1 MPESA
6 SPNPPATNSAES
18 SALQALFEGIL
29 YSASLPERIV
39 RSAVGLTAGTARELA
54 EFIVPQA
61 FQSSKSYEVAIRNSL
76 NFLLSAVGEVRG
88 NEPEKT
94 GTTGGT
100 AASAAPAVNASVVV
114 PPAGSAVAD
123 NAAPTADTGRFVAK
137 KAIANFIDITGLT
150 TLHIS
155 PLWILAI
162 VSDAAYGTRTYIE
175 ELALELQRQ
184 GLIDDSSTI
193 HRVDDLFAAVQKT
206 SGRAASAF
214 DLPPLSLTELK
225 ESFTQTRA
233 ALNEIDPT
241 VLIPETEIRRLW
253 QEMKDLAASE
263 NVSMLGISGALA
275 MQTVETIRG
284 VSQGSLAGLFVA
296 GRIINRNIFGH
307 YADAIR
313 DVRRQGL
320 ITSVRNTFEPYTEM
334 AWNNFST
341 SRKTWTETM
350 LNPGWAVRLW
360 RRVLQAVG
368 LR

>member
-1 MPESA
+1 MSETPSHNSSA
-6 SPNPPATNSAES
+6 TDSSNS
-18 SALQALFEGIL
+18 SALQTLLDGIL

-88 NEPEKT
+88 SDTEEID
-94 GTTGGT
+94 
-100 AASAAPAVNASVVV
+100 SASVPASVTAV
-114 PPAGSAVAD
+114 PESSMAIQSPANGPAAD
-123 NAAPTADTGRFVAK
+123 DAAPTADTGRFVAK

-162 VSDAAYGTRTYIE
+162 VSDAAYGTRTYVE
-175 ELALELQRQ
+175 ELAQELQRQ

-214 DLPPLSLTELK
+214 DLPPLSLTELR

-253 QEMKDLAASE
+253 QEMKDLAVSE
-263 NVSMLGISGALA
+263 NVSLLGISGALA
-275 MQTVETIRG
+275 MQTVEAIRG

-296 GRIINRNIFGH
+296 GRIINRNIFSH

-320 ITSVRNTFEPYTEM
+320 IASLRNTFEPYTEM
-334 AWNNFST
+334 AWNNFSA

-350 LNPGWAVRLW
+350 LNPSWAVRLW
-360 RRVLQAVG
+360 RRLLKAVG

>member
-1 MPESA
+1 MTESNT
-6 SPNPPATNSAES
+6 PKQPAAGSEEG
-18 SALQALFEGIL
+18 SALQALFDGIL

-76 NFLLSAVGEVRG
+76 NFLLSAVGEVHS
-88 NEPEKT
+88 EESQPEQQAD
-94 GTTGGT
+94 GT
-100 AASAAPAVNASVVV
+100 AACSVPAASDPVAS
-114 PPAGSAVAD
+114 PPAGNAPAD
-123 NAAPTADTGRFVAK
+123 NAEPTADTGRFVAK

-155 PLWILAI
+155 PLWVLAI

-175 ELALELQRQ
+175 ELAQELQRQ
-184 GLIDDSSTI
+184 GLIDNSSTI

-214 DLPPLSLTELK
+214 DLPPLSLNELR

-253 QEMKDLAASE
+253 QDMKDLAARE
-263 NVSMLGISGALA
+263 NVSLLGISGALA

-296 GRIINRNIFGH
+296 GRIINRNIFSH

-320 ITSVRNTFEPYTEM
+320 ITSLRNTFEPYTEM

-341 SRKTWTETM
+341 SRKTWTETV

-360 RRVLQAVG
+360 RRLLHTVG